1 MKHIKKLLAVI
12 LAVVLLVPTVSLFS
26 YGVSDTEKKYD
37 LSQFPKINL
46 NGHTDFVIYKEGWRN
61 DRIELALFNTKNDSD
76 KLIVKTNWTLG
87 YEDTSNYLDDEKYYI
102 ENGQWKIFETGYS
115 YITNHCTEVLLSSR
129 DIYDTNGNIVLK
141 GQPSTLEFNGHYYKL
156 FDNSLSWSSAKETCE
171 KLGGHL
177 VTITSAAEQMFLIEL
192 CENSA
197 KRNMWIGAYPNDG
210 TMYWVT
216 GESFDAYNN
225 WADGEPNNVFN
236 MQNAVM
242 MYTQNA
248 SYPAGT
254 WNDENE
260 NGRDWSGY
268 NLSDF
273 GYICEW
279 DSAAELSGTPES
291 PSPVYGSLEQYMAD
305 IILNRSNYTGVLK
318 NMDGSTPQNY
328 LYNYALQPQQISLS
342 RIYVDLLHQN
352 ADFMVSAAGWETLT
366 FSPSDT
372 YQNALDEIGYYE
384 VVIMNVLD
392 CAVKYTIL
400 PSAVKDTQ
408 KTVSSITSPV
418 LKALQRGADKNYET
432 LLNQPWGY
440 FSEAKQLEIIE
451 EAGKKCVNLKSIS
464 GYASSISD
472 IFSTAADLRAALEK
486 IASLEKIAEIDT
498 YVVSVLDAMYKQC
511 PASNTAMKTAI
522 AEVQSV
528 CKSGFDKAMVE
539 LLNGAASVA
548 NVVVSEGINDLWK
561 GAISAAG
568 GGVGVWV
575 LVAQMTGKALSN
587 FMFSTDAC
595 LEQFYMM
602 EALVNVE
609 DTLIKTVK
617 DLAWRH
623 TNPLLSTAG
632 SAKRFLTA
640 EKMLLGLYDLSA
652 DYARDFTEII
662 KTKGAVNGIKSIFGF
677 GNVQEFAEYCNTAT
691 AMKNNISTFKL
702 ALFDFD
708 FGYKTAL
715 QIDDPIA
722 YSAYLSGL
730 SSTSA
735 YWNAS
740 VMTVACPTDVEIYDE
755 YGQLVARVTNNQ
767 LVGLVPGIAVWI
779 DGDVKHFVLPKD
791 SAYQI
796 QITGTDAGT
805 MDYTVSEYADGVY
818 AREIVHSQVPLTAG
832 CIYDTDIPNT
842 DGIETDTYLLT
853 DENGNTLSPTID
865 SQFLKIAGASL
876 TLQSDLTLNYKVS
889 KSLFADGAY
898 QNPYILFEMNGIQTK
913 VDNYIEDDTYYVFQ
927 YKSIAPNQLNDTVKA
942 TLCATADGSV
952 LRGVTVSYS
961 VAKYCYNMLN
971 YCTTD
976 SYAKLRTLLVDLLNY
991 GTQSQLYTNYQT
1003 DSLAN
1008 AALTEEQKAYGTAEP
1023 PTLTSC
1029 LNTVYAPIESPSVL
1043 WQGAGLRL
1051 EKAVAMRFLFTTED
1065 VTNLTVKFKIAD
1077 GEWEIPASEFE
1088 KQSEMTYCVYFN
1100 GLHAG
1105 QLREPIFVTAY
1116 RNGTAVSNTVCY
1128 SVESYAFAKQDSTI
1142 PCLATLVQAMMQY
1155 GDSASAYAQ

>member
-102 ENGQWKIFETGYS
+102 ENGQWKIFETGSS
-115 YITNHCTEVLLSSR
+115 YVTNHCTEVLLSSR
-129 DIYDTNGNIVLK
+129 DIYDTNGNIVLN
-141 GQPSTLEFNGHYYKL
+141 GQPSTLEFNGHYYK
-156 FDNSLSWSSAKETCE
+156 FFSNKMKWHDAKAYCE
-171 KLGGHL
+171 SIGGHL
-177 VTITSAAEQMFLIEL
+177 VTISSMEENDFVVSICTELIQLGLTDE
-192 CENSA
+192 EVEGEW
-197 KRNMWIGAYPNDG
+197 K
-210 TMYWVT
+210 WVT
-216 GESFDAYNN
+216 GEPYTFSNFDP
-225 WADGEPNNVFN
+225 GEPNN
-236 MQNAVM
+236 Q
-242 MYTQNA
+242 
-248 SYPAGT
+248 G
-254 WNDENE
+254 DEDYAYISNLGHGRWGDGHLARE
-260 NGRDWSGY
+260 NWA
-268 NLSDF
+268 F
-273 GYICEW
+273 VCEW